1 MRASPASCV
10 LVTRSPAETEA
21 LGEGL
26 GRRLA
31 AEGGSAAAD
40 LLLLHGPLGAGKT
53 CFVRG
58 LARGLG
64 CEVVPRSPTFALH
77 RTYPGDRILHHL
89 DLYRLQTDNL
99 DEIGIDELLGEPG
112 VVVVEW
118 GDRLD
123 ERLRAGALQITFT
136 PEPDDCR
143 QVTLEG
149 PAGTLERFSAV
160 LDRFEG
166 S

>member
-1 MRASPASCV
+1 MKASPASCV

-31 AEGGSAAAD
+31 AEGGAAAAD

-89 DLYRLQTDNL
+89 DLYRLQGDSL
-99 DEIGIDELLGEPG
+99 EEIGIDELLAGPG

-123 ERLRAGALQITFT
+123 ERLRAGALQVTFM
-136 PEPDDCR
+136 PEPDDR
-143 QVTLEG
+143 RRIALEG
-149 PAGTLERFSAV
+149 PAGLVERFAAV
-160 LDRFEG
+160 LDRFEA